1 MTRYLTH
8 KEVILIN
15 ALVIKRYTPGEQVG
29 VKDFKLV
36 DSALNRPKQSAFGK
50 DAYPT
55 FWLKAAA
62 LYASITQNHG
72 FHNANKRTGFASMKQ
87 FLWIN
92 GYHFRASEQEAE
104 EYTMRVVN
112 VKPPLDE
119 IAHWIEKNAMER

>member
-1 MTRYLTH
+1 MTRYLSH
-8 KEVILIN
+8 KEVIFIN

-29 VKDFKLV
+29 VKDFSLL
-36 DSALNRPKQSAFGK
+36 DALNRPKHSAFGE

-55 FWLKAAA
+55 FCLKAAA
-62 LYASITQNHG
+62 LFASITQNHG

-92 GYHFRASEQEAE
+92 GYNLQASEHEAE

-112 VKPPLDE
+112 LKPPLDE
-119 IAHWIEKNAMER
+119 IAHWIEKNAVER